1 MKQQIKVPSAGESV
15 TQATIGE
22 WQKKDGDYVQQNDV
36 LVVMETDKAS
46 MDLVAEHGGLLKIF
60 KLDGEDVA
68 IGEVIG
74 ELDISAKP
82 PKDTTTV
89 TSPTSSQPDKQEHKE
104 EKKESPTDKKTA
116 PSAEHPTTIPS
127 LTNPSLTSSKTQ
139 LTAGLGP
146 AVKKLIAEQSLDPSQ
161 IPATGPKGRVTK
173 GDVLDF
179 IKHPKQKPD
188 SGTLELPAGFE
199 QRTKTEQVRERM
211 STLRRRVAERLV
223 ESQQSTATL
232 TTFNEID
239 MSKVIALRVEYKEAF
254 QKKYNVKL
262 GFMGFFIKAVINALE
277 AFPKVNAFI
286 EDREIVYNQGY
297 HIGVAVSTE
306 KGLVVPVIKNA
317 EQLSL
322 ADVEKAVLFYAVK
335 ARDGKI
341 SPDDLMGG
349 TFTISN
355 GGVFGSLM
363 STPILNP
370 PQSGI
375 LGMHKIEQRPVAVDG
390 QLKVKPMMYVA
401 LSYDH
406 RMVDGRESVG
416 FLVKI
421 KECVEDPFRLLI
433 DI

>member
-46 MDLVAEHGGLLKIF
+46 MDLVAEHSGLLKIL
-60 KLDGEDVA
+60 KPDGEDVA
-68 IGEVIG
+68 IGAVIG
-74 ELDISAKP
+74 EVDTSAKP
-82 PKDTTTV
+82 PKDATPS
-89 TSPTSSQPDKQEHKE
+89 TSPTSSQPDKQEQKK
-104 EKKESPTDKKTA
+104 EKKESSLDKR
-116 PSAEHPTTIPS
+116 PSSPAEHSTATDPS
-127 LTNPSLTSSKTQ
+127 MTSSQTPPS
-139 LTAGLGP
+139 AGLGP
-146 AVKKLIAEQSLDPSQ
+146 AVKKLLAEQNLDPSQ

-179 IKHPKQKPD
+179 IKHPQPTPN
-188 SGTLELPAGFE
+188 SGATELPAGFE
-199 QRTKTEQVRERM
+199 QRTETGQVRERM

-239 MSKVIALRVEYKEAF
+239 MSKVIALRSEYKETF

-262 GFMGFFIKAVINALE
+262 GFMGFFIKAIIKALE

-286 EDREIVYNQGY
+286 EDREIVYNQGC

-322 ADVEKAVLFYAVK
+322 PDLEKAVLFYAVK

-375 LGMHKIEQRPVAVDG
+375 LGMHKIEQRPVAMDG
-390 QLKVKPMMYVA
+390 QLKIKPMMYVA

-416 FLVKI
+416 FLLKI
-421 KECVEDPFRLLI
+421 KECMEDPIRLVM